1 MRSCP
6 GDVEGEMSNTEED
19 AKLVRELAQVHWPIQ
34 YGTITVQIRD
44 GKLTMVKVEK
54 TIKAD

>member
-1 MRSCP
+1 
-6 GDVEGEMSNTEED
+6 MSNTEED

>member
-1 MRSCP
+1 MI
-6 GDVEGEMSNTEED
+6 NTD
-19 AKLVRELAQVHWPIQ
+19 ADNRLVAELAQVQWPIR

-44 GKLTMVKVEK
+44 GKLTMVKVER